1 MFKAIDAND
10 FATVV
15 PASLT
20 TVAALDASYS
30 DLVSN
35 STVLSTDPIISTDCT
50 RKYLTSSIDPASNA
64 CPTAPHNASCKMLE
78 LLTASAGKLAKVI
91 LTVDVIKSLPEGT
104 GVGTTV
110 GRGEGD
116 GVGLFVGALVG
127 NDVGNEVGWC
137 VGSVDGRVL
146 GSGEGLID
154 GEADGGSVG
163 DGVGAKLVELT
174 PIKFTPCRACML
186 PV

>member
-10 FATVV
+10 FATVA

-91 LTVDVIKSLPEGT
+91 LTIDEI
-104 GVGTTV
+104 
-110 GRGEGD
+110 GR
-116 GVGLFVGALVG
+116 L
-127 NDVGNEVGWC
+127 C
-137 VGSVDGRVL
+137 
-146 GSGEGLID
+146 D
-154 GEADGGSVG
+154 GEAVRATTGKGEGAAEGVVVVGYTVGCAEGNADGNALGSAVG
-163 DGVGAKLVELT
+163 
-174 PIKFTPCRACML
+174 
-186 PV
+186 